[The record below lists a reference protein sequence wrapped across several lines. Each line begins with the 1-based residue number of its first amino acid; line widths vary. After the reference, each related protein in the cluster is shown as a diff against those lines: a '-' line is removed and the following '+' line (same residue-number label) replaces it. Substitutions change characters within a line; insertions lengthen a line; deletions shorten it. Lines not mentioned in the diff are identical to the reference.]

1 MINNNV
7 VIVIGIGRLGASIA
21 RDLSESG
28 ENVMCID
35 MNAEAFNKL
44 DDFAGYTQVGD
55 ATDLDF
61 LEKIGI
67 KRAKAVII
75 TTDSDDIN
83 VYLSH
88 VCFLIFNLLHI
99 YIRLGDS
106 NKSKLLKDTPVTA
119 IYPFLLSLDRFKEE
133 FKEAV
138 L

>member
-7 VIVIGIGRLGASIA
+7 VIVIGIGRLGSSIA
-21 RDLSESG
+21 KDLSENG

-35 MNAEAFNKL
+35 LNEQAFNKL

-55 ATDLDF
+55 ATDLEF

-67 KRAKAVII
+67 RKAKAVII
-75 TTDSDDIN
+75 TTDSDDVNI
-83 VYLSH
+83 YLSH
-88 VCFLIFNLLHI
+88 VCFLNFNLLHI

-106 NKSKLLKDTPVTA
+106 DKSKLLNDTPVVA

-133 FKEAV
+133 FKEAT